1 VRRCSGAGPPEATEL
16 ALEAAQQGEAQV
28 MRARDGQEQ
37 IRLVSL
43 QIRPRDVL
51 GNVMG
56 TSNAVWHLL
65 AEARLPFHAGA
76 RCATGMHLPA
86 LAGL

>member
-1 VRRCSGAGPPEATEL
+1 VRCCSGAGPPEATEL
-16 ALEAAQQGEAQV
+16 ALQAAQRGEALV

-43 QIRPRDVL
+43 SIRARDAE
-51 GNVMG
+51 GDVMG
-56 TSNAVWHLL
+56 ASNAVWRLL

>member
-1 VRRCSGAGPPEATEL
+1 
-16 ALEAAQQGEAQV
+16 

-43 QIRPRDVL
+43 SIRARDAE
-51 GNVMG
+51 GDVMG
-56 TSNAVWHLL
+56 ASNAVWRLL